1 MRYRSVIPLLIL
13 SFVGGAL
20 TSAQYLIN
28 KMDEAIA
35 PTLDLANDLQRY
47 TSSTMHW
54 LALEDLDTTI
64 NVVSRV
70 IQTAESCAPSDAMAA
85 TLLELVDAKIQKV
98 NSIPEDRRNVDRK
111 DRPLRLI
118 EQANDLK
125 LDVEMKLY

>member
-1 MRYRSVIPLLIL
+1 
-13 SFVGGAL
+13 
-20 TSAQYLIN
+20 
-28 KMDEAIA
+28 MDEAIA

-111 DRPLRLI
+111 DRSLRLI